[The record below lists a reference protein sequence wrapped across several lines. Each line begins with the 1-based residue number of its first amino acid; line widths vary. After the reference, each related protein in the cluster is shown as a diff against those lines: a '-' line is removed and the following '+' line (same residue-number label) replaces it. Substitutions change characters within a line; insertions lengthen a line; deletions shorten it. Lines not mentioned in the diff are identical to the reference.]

1 MFEFRSTWGKRALAG
16 MGALTLAAAGMLG
29 GSAAASAAPSFGN
42 IDETADG
49 SIIIHKHKH
58 QVGTDAVQNPAGDG
72 AAIPSAGIAG
82 VVFTAYR
89 ITDLD
94 LTDPAVWDNL
104 DQLDPAGVCDL
115 PDNTLGTGIVSAATD
130 AAGLTTINAPAIG
143 AYLVCETSA
152 PDDVVERALPFV
164 VTIPFP
170 WQDGWLYD
178 VNVYPKNGTSSI
190 TKTITPQTELGL
202 GSVVSFPVTTEVPAV
217 RPDGSLAN
225 YVISDTLDPRL
236 TPAGIASITVDGVA
250 VPATYYDVDTAGQT
264 ISVTF
269 NADGLEWLKSQ
280 AQKKIITTFKGTVV
294 EVGSGTITN
303 EAVVLVNDHELTS
316 NEVTT
321 NWGDVKVLKTDVSTP
336 AVGLAGAEFEVYNA
350 VAPYGDCAAAVST
363 GTALSVETAGDG
375 GQTVFTSNAAGLVY
389 ISGLF
394 VSDSVNPV
402 INATE
407 RCYVLKEIKAP
418 AGFITPTGTA
428 AFTPVAVKT
437 GMTAEGTYDVTIT
450 NTQQDVPELPLTG
463 ANGQMIMI
471 AGGSAVLLIS
481 VGLVLVN
488 RRRASASDKV

>member
-58 QVGTDAVQNPAGDG
+58 QVDTDAVQNPAGDG

-82 VVFTAYR
+82 VVFTAYQ
-89 ITDLD
+89 IPGID
-94 LTDPAVWDNL
+94 LTDPAAWDNL
-104 DQLDPAGVCDL
+104 DQLDPGGVCALPGGGDL
-115 PDNTLGTGIVSAATD
+115 PTGIVSAPTD

-152 PDDVVERALPFV
+152 PEDVVERALPFV

-190 TKTITPQTELGL
+190 TKTITRQTDLGL

-217 RPDGSLAN
+217 RPGGSLAN
-225 YVISDTLDPRL
+225 YIISDTLDPRL
-236 TPAGIASITVDGVA
+236 TPADIASITIDDVA
-250 VPATYYDVDTAGQT
+250 VPAANYTVNTAGQT

-269 NADGLEWLKSQ
+269 NDDGLEWLKSR
-280 AQKKIITTFKGTVV
+280 AQKKIITTFKGTVT

-303 EAVVLVNDHELTS
+303 EAVVLVNGHELTS

-336 AVGLAGAEFEVYNA
+336 AVGLAGAEFEVYASSVPYAETCSIGDIVGGPLA
-350 VAPYGDCAAAVST
+350 V
-363 GTALSVETAGDG
+363 DG
-375 GQTVFTSNAAGLVY
+375 ASLFTSTDAGLVY
-389 ISGLF
+389 IPGLF
-394 VSDSVNPV
+394 VSDSVNSPGL
-402 INATE
+402 NATQ
-407 RCYVLKEIKAP
+407 RCYVLKETKAP
-418 AGFITPTGTA
+418 AGFITPMDDAALTA
-428 AFTPVAVKT
+428 VAVKI
-437 GMTAEGTYDVTIT
+437 GMTAEGTYDGQPIT